1 MDYIEK
7 YIYAVIKNLPE
18 KDREEVSRELRA
30 NIMDMLGDDQSDTHV
45 IATLEEMGDPNEMS
59 LEYLGKDDYLIGPRL
74 YHKYIEVLKVIFF
87 VGLIIGLISFMV
99 DLFSSID
106 SVSTFSA
113 ILTLIAEGFGN
124 VISTIIGFAFWVTV
138 IFAIIEKTKSYDEIF
153 GEMGKEFKVNNLKEI
168 PKKSSKKISKV
179 EMVFALFFTVLFLWL
194 FLTRSDIIAVYIQGE
209 APIPVFNKKVIEDVS
224 LLILFSGALS
234 ILLSVL
240 KFVIGRWNE
249 ILGVFASI
257 YALIS
262 LGIFIIIITR
272 DNLFNEAFLNY
283 FNKGVSAAGFSFD
296 IYDKLPSIINGLI
309 ALSCFFTLIDIATS
323 LYNGF
328 RREKLI

>member
-30 NIMDMLGDDQSDTHV
+30 NIMDMLGDDQSDAHV
-45 IATLEEMGDPNEMS
+45 IATLEKMGNPNEMS

-74 YHKYIEVLKVIFF
+74 YYKYIEVLKVIFF
-87 VGLIIGLISFMV
+87 VGLIIGLISFIV
-99 DLFSSID
+99 DLFANID
-106 SVSTFSA
+106 SFYTFSG
-113 ILTLIAEGFGN
+113 IVSLIAEGIGN
-124 VISTIIGFAFWVTV
+124 VITTIIGFAFWVTV
-138 IFAIIEKTKSYDEIF
+138 VFAIIERTKSYDEIF
-153 GEMGKEFKVNNLKEI
+153 GDKDKEFRVNNLKEI

-194 FLTRSDIIAVYIQGE
+194 FLMRSDLIAVYSRGQ
-209 APIPVFNKKVIEDVS
+209 APIPVFNRNVIENVS
-224 LLILFSGALS
+224 WLILFSGALS
-234 ILLSVL
+234 ILLSIL

-249 ILGVFASI
+249 VLGVFASI

-262 LGIFIIIITR
+262 LGVLILIITR
-272 DNLFNEAFLNY
+272 DNLFNEGFLSY
-283 FNKGVSAAGFSFD
+283 LNKGLLSTGFNIN
-296 IYDKLPSIINGLI
+296 IYERLPSIIYGFI
-309 ALSCFFTLIDIATS
+309 AVSCIFTLIDIATS

-328 RREKLI
+328 KRDKLV

>member
-30 NIMDMLGDDQSDTHV
+30 NIMDMLGDDQSDAHV
-45 IATLEEMGDPNEMS
+45 ISTLEKMGNPNEMS

-74 YHKYIEVLKVIFF
+74 YYKYIEVLKVIFF
-87 VGLIIGLISFMV
+87 VGLIIGLITFIV
-99 DLFSSID
+99 DLFANID
-106 SVSTFSA
+106 NFNTFSD
-113 ILTLIAEGFGN
+113 ILTLIAEGLGN
-124 VISTIIGFAFWVTV
+124 VIATIIGFIFWVTV

-153 GEMGKEFKVNNLKEI
+153 GSKNNEFKVNNLNEI
-168 PKKSSKKISKV
+168 PKKSTKKISKV

-194 FLTRSDIIAVYIQGE
+194 FLLRSDLIAIYVRGQ
-209 APIPVFNKKVIEDVS
+209 APIPVFNRKVIESVS

-234 ILLSVL
+234 ILLSIL

-249 ILGVFASI
+249 VLGVFAAI

-262 LGIFIIIITR
+262 LGVFILIITR
-272 DNLFNEAFLNY
+272 DNLFNEGFLSYLDKGTSITGLN
-283 FNKGVSAAGFSFD
+283 FN
-296 IYDKLPSIINGLI
+296 IYEKFPSIIYGII
-309 ALSCFFTLIDIATS
+309 AVSCIFTLIDIVTS

-328 RREKLI
+328 KRDKLA

>member
-18 KDREEVSRELRA
+18 KDREEVSRELKA
-30 NIMDMLGDDQSDTHV
+30 NIIDMLGDDQSDAHV
-45 IATLEEMGDPNEMS
+45 IATLEKMGDPNEMS

-74 YHKYIEVLKVIFF
+74 YYKYIEVLKIIFF

-99 DLFSSID
+99 DLFANID
-106 SVSTFSA
+106 NFDSFSA

-124 VISTIIGFAFWVTV
+124 VITTIIGFIFWVTV
-138 IFAIIEKTKSYDEIF
+138 VFAIIEKTKSYDEIF
-153 GEMGKEFKVNNLKEI
+153 GEKGKEFKVNNLKDI

-194 FLTRSDIIAVYIQGE
+194 FLTRNDLIAVYSRGQ
-209 APIPVFNKKVIEDVS
+209 APIPVFNRNVIEDVS
-224 LLILFSGALS
+224 WLILFSGALS
-234 ILLSVL
+234 ILLSIL

-249 ILGVFASI
+249 ILGVFAAI

-262 LGIFIIIITR
+262 LGVFIMIITR
-272 DNLFNEAFLNY
+272 DNLFNEGFLSY
-283 FNKGVSAAGFSFD
+283 FNQNMSTAGLDFD
-296 IYDKLPSIINGLI
+296 IYERLPSIINGII
-309 ALSCFFTLIDIATS
+309 AVSCLFTLIDIVTS

-328 RREKLI
+328 KRDKLV

>member
-45 IATLEEMGDPNEMS
+45 IATLEKMGDPNEMS

-74 YHKYIEVLKVIFF
+74 YYKYIEVLKVIFF

-99 DLFSSID
+99 DLFANID
-106 SVSTFSA
+106 NVDSFSA

-124 VISTIIGFAFWVTV
+124 VITTIIGFIFWVTV

-153 GEMGKEFKVNNLKEI
+153 GEKGKEFRVNNLKEI

-194 FLTRSDIIAVYIQGE
+194 FLTRSDLIAIYSRGQ
-209 APIPVFNKKVIEDVS
+209 APIPVFNRNVIADVS
-224 LLILFSGALS
+224 WLILFSGALS
-234 ILLSVL
+234 ILLSIL

-249 ILGVFASI
+249 ILGVFAAI

-262 LGIFIIIITR
+262 LGVFIMIITR
-272 DNLFNEAFLNY
+272 DNLFNEGFLSY
-283 FNKGVSAAGFSFD
+283 FNKNMSTAGLNFD
-296 IYDKLPSIINGLI
+296 IYERLPSIINGII
-309 ALSCFFTLIDIATS
+309 AVSCFFTLIDIVTS

-328 RREKLI
+328 KRDKLV

>member
-30 NIMDMLGDDQSDTHV
+30 NIMDMLGDDQSDAHV
-45 IATLEEMGDPNEMS
+45 ISTLEKMGNPNEMS

-74 YHKYIEVLKVIFF
+74 YYKYIEVLKVIFF
-87 VGLIIGLISFMV
+87 VGLIIGLITFIV
-99 DLFSSID
+99 DLFANID
-106 SVSTFSA
+106 NFNTFSD
-113 ILTLIAEGFGN
+113 ILTLIAEGLGN
-124 VISTIIGFAFWVTV
+124 VIATIIGFIFWVTV

-153 GEMGKEFKVNNLKEI
+153 GSKNNEFKVNNLKEI
-168 PKKSSKKISKV
+168 PKKSTKKISKV

-194 FLTRSDIIAVYIQGE
+194 FLLRSDLIAIYVRGQ
-209 APIPVFNKKVIEDVS
+209 APIPVFNRKVIESVS

-234 ILLSVL
+234 ILLSIL

-249 ILGVFASI
+249 VLGVFAAI

-262 LGIFIIIITR
+262 LGVFILIITR
-272 DNLFNEAFLNY
+272 DNLFNEGFLSYLDKGTSITGLN
-283 FNKGVSAAGFSFD
+283 FNLYEKF
-296 IYDKLPSIINGLI
+296 PSIIYGII
-309 ALSCFFTLIDIATS
+309 AVSCIFTLIDIITS

-328 RREKLI
+328 KRDKLA